1 MHDVPLFPGQAGYTR
16 EQLEHEMSRIG
27 TADRAQRIGQMA
39 MAESGP
45 RCLLRHRWR
54 PGPEPVRRAGASAE
68 RAGLTSFAGVPA
80 RHRIVARRQLRA
92 LGLSVIDAIAQ
103 ANRARQEIARVIVE
117 APLNSRTHANIPALS
132 HANRKDL
139 SCSLPSWP
147 AALDRR
153 HDRPA
158 IAG

>member
-27 TADRAQRIGQMA
+27 TADRAQRIGQVA

-92 LGLSVIDAIAQ
+92 LGLSVIDATAQ
-103 ANRARQEIARVIVE
+103 ASRARQEIARVIVE
-117 APLNSRTHANIPALS
+117 PPPPQLKDARQYPRSESREPKGPVMFTAVLARGSGP
-132 HANRKDL
+132 
-139 SCSLPSWP
+139 PS
-147 AALDRR
+147 
-153 HDRPA
+153 
-158 IAG
+158 